1 MAALI
6 ELKDVTKEFNGNVV
20 LRGIDLTIEANEF
33 VTLLGPSGCGKT
45 TTLRIIGGFVNP
57 SAGEVLFDGKNILDT
72 PAHKRPTNTVFQKY
86 ALFPHLDVFENVAFG
101 LRVKNDSLST
111 LSRMKQIQDDY
122 QERIK
127 QTSDKIIIRELKRQ
141 MKLDIQAARDPNQ
154 DRKKHIAELKKIIQK
169 TSDSSMIELYKA
181 EIQKIKSEFVN
192 QKTKEIEIQAKVQ
205 KYLKMV
211 GLEGYENRQVHKL
224 SGGQQQRVAIAR
236 ALINEPLVLLLD
248 EPLAA
253 LDLKLRQEMQYELK
267 EIQKNSGITFIFV
280 THDQEEAL
288 TMSDKIVVMNHGEIL
303 QVGTPVDIYNEP
315 ANKFVANFIG
325 ESNIIDGIMKDD
337 YLVHFDGRD
346 YTCVDKGFAR
356 NQKVDVVIRP
366 EDIDIVPFGSGYI
379 SGKVVSIAFKGVHYE
394 IDVKTKDRIF
404 TIHTTDVQKL
414 HAEVDLSF
422 GPEDLHVMEQ
432 W

>member
-45 TTLRIIGGFVNP
+45 TTLRIIGGFVDP

-72 PAHKRPTNTVFQKY
+72 PAHQRPTNTVFQRY

-101 LRVKNDSLST
+101 LRVKNDSIST
-111 LSRMKQIQDDY
+111 LMRIKQIQEHYQDMIKKTNDY
-122 QERIK
+122 QQIRDLKK
-127 QTSDKIIIRELKRQ
+127 QMI
-141 MKLDIQAARDPNQ
+141 LDIQIARDPNH
-154 DRKKHIAELKKIIQK
+154 DRKKQIVELKKSIRE
-169 TSDSSMIELYKA
+169 TSDTHHQEMMNA
-181 EIQKIKSEFVN
+181 EIAKIKSEFVN
-192 QKTKEIEIQAKVQ
+192 RKTKELEIQSKVQ

-211 GLEGYENRQVHKL
+211 GLEGYERRQVHKL

-236 ALINEPLVLLLD
+236 ALINEPMVLLLD

-315 ANKFVANFIG
+315 ANRFVANFIG

-337 YLVHFDGRD
+337 YLIHFDGKD
-346 YTCVDKGFAR
+346 YICVDKGFAR
-356 NQKVDVVIRP
+356 NQSVDVVIRP
-366 EDIDIVPFGSGYI
+366 EDIDIVPVGTGHM
-379 SGKVVSIAFKGVHYE
+379 SGKVISMAFKGVHYE

-404 TIHTTDVQKL
+404 TIHTTDAQKM
-414 HAEVDLSF
+414 HAEVDLTF